1 MESKNNHL
9 VRHYAFYHRYDTDAE
24 REVPEPAVG
33 PGHVQVNSP
42 RPPPRSPTGGA
53 PTRLANAN
61 ACTPPRIPLDRLLDT
76 DVLTGTQ
83 KQELI
88 AYRNR

>member
-42 RPPPRSPTGGA
+42 RPPPRTPTGGA

-61 ACTPPRIPLDRLLDT
+61 ACTTLPASRWTACWTPT
-76 DVLTGTQ
+76 S
-83 KQELI
+83 
-88 AYRNR
+88 